1 MPVTVPRSLG
11 LLPSPA
17 SHFLG
22 SVRVFSPRSTSK
34 LSPRSRRQFS
44 VFAMAAE
51 GSSLSLKSVLIIAS
65 LDQFPF
71 FGLISVYPLFNSSSF
86 TAKFLLLFFFVHYLN
101 GIEDE
106 FLIYFGKFGCNIF
119 ISLKNNNVTQ
129 GLNDIKVG
137 EVEGGIQNYAL

>member
-1 MPVTVPRSLG
+1 MITASCSSAVCNFNMNGSQRRPAPVPVTVPRSLG
-11 LLPSPA
+11 LLPSRA

-65 LDQFPF
+65 LDQFPL
-71 FGLISVYPLFNSSSF
+71 FGLISEYPLFNSSSF
-86 TAKFLLLFFFVHYLN
+86 SAKFLSLSLFFLYTILMV
-101 GIEDE
+101 
-106 FLIYFGKFGCNIF
+106 
-119 ISLKNNNVTQ
+119 LKTRFFN
-129 GLNDIKVG
+129 LFWKIW
-137 EVEGGIQNYAL
+137 L

>member
-1 MPVTVPRSLG
+1 MAAERMITASCSSAVCNFAMNGSQRRPVPVPVTVPRSLG

-22 SVRVFSPRSTSK
+22 SVCVFSPRSTSK

-86 TAKFLLLFFFVHYLN
+86 TAKFLFFFLYTILMV
-101 GIEDE
+101 
-106 FLIYFGKFGCNIF
+106 
-119 ISLKNNNVTQ
+119 LKTSF
-129 GLNDIKVG
+129 
-137 EVEGGIQNYAL
+137 